1 MADSEKNSQM
11 PREFLTRFTT
21 TPKGQVTL
29 VALSN
34 GMNAT
39 SKAAFLAAAT
49 YLTTGEVFETF
60 ILMVVVID
68 AAAIVLDLGG
78 SAGLI
83 VTARDIPLDRRQAF
97 YRRAQLFKLS
107 YLIIAAL
114 AFQLVW
120 GIIPAML
127 MIGVCLFEFQNT
139 ELQSNY
145 RFLAQLARQ
154 ATGFVLRPLG
164 LIPLFMYEVDKNL
177 MLVLFYAPQFL
188 IGLSFLFDSA
198 MNAQNPRSAIASVL
212 SAGFEE
218 NREIYRI
225 GRSSLLMEIAVLI
238 LRRGDVAFV
247 TYFLGA
253 AVAAK
258 VGLLFTFAQ
267 FLPMFSNA
275 VSKVM
280 LPYVLDNQAIFE
292 RIRQDQRRI
301 IVITVALAAL
311 IATPMTVVYI
321 LVFPFDKIVTWSVAW
336 LVFMAIA
343 ANMVFQPIS
352 TTMYRKRAI
361 GNLARIHL
369 EQLVVQVVLSLSL
382 IPLLGIYGVAISM
395 VIVRLYGLMQLSR
408 AVGKLGGGAL

>member
-1 MADSEKNSQM
+1 MADSEIKGEA
-11 PREFLTRFTT
+11 PRGFLARFTT

-34 GMNAT
+34 GINAA

-83 VTARDIPLDRRQAF
+83 VTARGIPWDRQRAF

-114 AFQLVW
+114 AFEFVW
-120 GIIPAML
+120 GVIPALL

-145 RFLAQLARQ
+145 RFLAQLARH
-154 ATGFVLRPLG
+154 ATGFALRLLG
-164 LIPLFMYEVDKNL
+164 LIPLFLYEVDKNL
-177 MLVLFYAPQFL
+177 MLLLFYAPQFL
-188 IGLSFLFDSA
+188 IGLSFLFASV
-198 MNAQNPRSAIASVL
+198 MNAQNPSSAISDVL
-212 SAGFEE
+212 RTGFDE

-225 GRSSLLMEIAVLI
+225 GRSSLLMQIAVLI

-267 FLPMFSNA
+267 FLPMLSNA

-280 LPYVLDNQAIFE
+280 LPYVLDNHGLFE
-292 RIRQDQRRI
+292 RIRRDRRRI
-301 IVITVALAAL
+301 IGVTVALAIP
-311 IATPMTVVYI
+311 IATPMTVLYV
-321 LVFPFDKIVTWSVAW
+321 LVFQHDKLVTWSVAW
-336 LVFMAIA
+336 LVFLAIA

-352 TTMYRKRAI
+352 TTMYRKLAI
-361 GNLARIHL
+361 GKLARIHL
-369 EQLVVQVVLSLSL
+369 EQLIVQIALSLSL
-382 IPLLGIYGVAISM
+382 IPLLGIHGVAISM
-395 VIVRLYGLMQLSR
+395 VMVRLYGLLRLSH
-408 AVGKLGGGAL
+408 AVGKLDGGAP